1 MKIKYLILALL
12 PFSLMACQTV
22 TNTPAPIVSEQQQNL
37 ATTLGEYAWTY
48 QNVKASKPLILNFN
62 ADGKLAVNTG
72 CNGQGGT
79 WKVEGNQLVTSNLVS
94 TMMAC
99 QDDLMKQEQLST
111 SIFNEAK
118 LPIEISNTNGQVILT
133 VTDKTG
139 QKHIFQ
145 GQKAVNT
152 QALTDYS

>member
-37 ATTLGEYAWTY
+37 AATLGEYAWTY

-62 ADGKLAVNTG
+62 ADGKLAINTG

-99 QDDLMKQEQLST
+99 QDDLMKLMIVQ
-111 SIFNEAK
+111 F
-118 LPIEISNTNGQVILT
+118 
-133 VTDKTG
+133 
-139 QKHIFQ
+139 
-145 GQKAVNT
+145 
-152 QALTDYS
+152 